1 MEEMRKIS
9 SCSLHS
15 SDHNYSQESI
25 LYALNRFIKS
35 VGNMNNSVL
44 VPSKLHDID
53 DDQLD
58 SKSVMSLSSDD
69 GSTSSLGNSSTGSGT
84 LHDQYRMIIEAKEDI
99 LWGTNLRQPEPSEAS
114 ISLQFKYHLQQ
125 LQQLLNQFADVAN
138 HLTAKY
144 ESTSV

>member
-1 MEEMRKIS
+1 MEDMRKIS

-44 VPSKLHDID
+44 VPNRLQDID
-53 DDQLD
+53 EDLD
-58 SKSVMSLSSDD
+58 SKSIVSLCSDD
-69 GSTSSLGNSSTGSGT
+69 GSTSSLGNSSSGSGT